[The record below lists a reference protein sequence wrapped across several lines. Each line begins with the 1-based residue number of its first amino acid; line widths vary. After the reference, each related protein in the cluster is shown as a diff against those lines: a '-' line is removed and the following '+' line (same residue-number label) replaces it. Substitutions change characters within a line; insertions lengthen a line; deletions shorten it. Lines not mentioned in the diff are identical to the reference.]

1 MAALTISFDVPQELL
16 ASLNTGPV
24 DLGKYMRLVA
34 AMTYF
39 QEKKLSLGK
48 AAQLAGL
55 NRLEFMD
62 RLAQKGIVV
71 FDYDESIL
79 HSDLRGITQLE
90 Q

>member
-24 DLGKYMRLVA
+24 DLEKNMRLVA

-62 RLAQKGIVV
+62 QLAQKGIVV